1 MEKRGSIFDFQ
12 FLGANK
18 NSKPNA
24 QLGTIEVYEFPGL
37 SILKKPMNP
46 FSIFFYFLFL
56 SRNLS
61 YCFVR
66 NSVWLG
72 DLLSLP

>member
-46 FSIFFYFLFL
+46 FSIFFIFK
-56 SRNLS
+56 
-61 YCFVR
+61 
-66 NSVWLG
+66 
-72 DLLSLP
+72 